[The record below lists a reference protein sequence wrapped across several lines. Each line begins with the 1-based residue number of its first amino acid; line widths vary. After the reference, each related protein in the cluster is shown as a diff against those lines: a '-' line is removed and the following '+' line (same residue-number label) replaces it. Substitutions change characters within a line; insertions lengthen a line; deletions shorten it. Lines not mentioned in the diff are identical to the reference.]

1 MKKITLMLMLGALLV
16 AACTGNE
23 SGETAQKEYQ
33 VKVATIERA
42 IVRQDFEFT
51 GNIEPMYNNNISSS
65 AAQRIEKVY
74 AEVGTRVKRGQLLVE
89 MENINYASA
98 KIQLEN
104 LKLDLSR
111 IEALYR
117 AGGVAEQQYDQI
129 KTQVKISEES
139 LANLAKNTRL
149 LSPIDGIVVQK
160 NFDSGD
166 LATGMPI
173 LVVMQMQPVKILIN
187 ISEEYF
193 PQVKSGTPVEVSLD
207 IYPEKRFKGS
217 VTLVHPVVDP
227 NTRTFVAEVRIN
239 NPALEIR
246 PGMFARARVDFGTKE
261 RVVVPDRA
269 VVKQSGTNDKYV
281 YVLDGDVVHFT
292 KVELG
297 RRVGPIY
304 EVLSGLEAGDK
315 VVIAGNSS
323 LKDKATV
330 KVVDSSLDLTL

>member
-1 MKKITLMLMLGALLV
+1 MKKITLMLLSGALLL
-16 AACTGNE
+16 AACTGEE
-23 SGETAQKEYQ
+23 SGETTQKEYQ
-33 VKVATIERA
+33 VKVATIEKA
-42 IVRQDFEFT
+42 TVRQDFEFT
-51 GNIEPMYNNNISSS
+51 GNIEPMYKNNISSS

-89 MENINYASA
+89 MENLNYASA

-207 IYPEKRFKGS
+207 IYPDKRFKGS
-217 VTLVHPVVDP
+217 VMLVHPVVDP

-261 RVVVPDRA
+261 RVVVSDRA
-269 VVKQSGTNDKYV
+269 VIKQSGTNDKYV
-281 YVLDGDVVHFT
+281 YVLDGDVVNFT

-297 RRVGPIY
+297 RRIGPIY
-304 EVLSGLEAGDK
+304 EVLSGIEAGDK

-323 LKDKATV
+323 LTDKVTV
-330 KVVDSSLDLTL
+330 KVVESGLDLTL

>member
-1 MKKITLMLMLGALLV
+1 MKKITLMLLLVTLLV
-16 AACTGNE
+16 AACTGDE

-51 GNIEPMYNNNISSS
+51 GNIEPMYKNNISSS

-98 KIQLEN
+98 RIQLEN

-217 VTLVHPVVDP
+217 VMLVHPVVDP

-297 RRVGPIY
+297 RRIGPIY
-304 EVLSGLEAGDK
+304 EVFSGIEAGDK

-330 KVVDSSLDLTL
+330 KVVESALDLTL